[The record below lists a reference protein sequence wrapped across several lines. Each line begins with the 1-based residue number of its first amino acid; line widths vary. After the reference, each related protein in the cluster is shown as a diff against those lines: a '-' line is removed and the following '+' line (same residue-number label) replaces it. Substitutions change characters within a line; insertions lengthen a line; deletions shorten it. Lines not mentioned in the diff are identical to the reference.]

1 MLKFAILKNSNLT
14 ILAIII
20 CFSPAFLY
28 ADEAPEE
35 IIDAYIQK
43 GIRATVLQQYQLA
56 NSYFDTLRSFLK
68 DDPRPDFY
76 QAAALQSKMMDFE
89 SYGEEPEFF
98 RLIEKVISST
108 EKQIEQNPN
117 EAKGYFFKGGAYCYR
132 GYYYAKRKDYARGLR
147 DSITGIKYLE
157 KAVNIDSTLY
167 DAYLAIGTYK
177 YYRGRLT
184 QYVNWLPFVSD
195 QSKEGLEMIH
205 KSIEKG
211 RYSRAAAINGLIWLD
226 IDEKKYKRAI
236 QTALKM
242 LNEYPASRF
251 FLWPLTGAYFK
262 AGYYKKSIDVYRD
275 LQGSYQN
282 EEKNNHYNEMICG
295 YKMMKAYEKLDKPE
309 EVCEIS
315 NQLLGITLNN
325 SVRKRLKDKL
335 KEIVEI
341 NKGCSIRL
349 KQY

>member
-1 MLKFAILKNSNLT
+1 MRKIAILKNSNLT
-14 ILAIII
+14 ILIII
-20 CFSPAFLY
+20 FLFSPGILN
-28 ADEAPEE
+28 ADETPEE
-35 IIDAYIQK
+35 TINAFIQK

-56 NSYFDTLRSFLK
+56 TSFFDSLRSFLK

-98 RLIEKVISST
+98 RLIEKVISIT

-117 EAKGYFFKGGAYCYR
+117 EAKGYFYKGGAYSYR

-184 QYVNWLPFVSD
+184 QYVSWLPFISD

-211 RYSRAAAINGLIWLD
+211 RHGRAAAINGLIWLD
-226 IDEKKYKRAI
+226 IDAKKYTRAI

-251 FLWPLTGAYFK
+251 FLWPLAGAYFK
-262 AGYYKKSIDVYRD
+262 AGYYNKSIDVYRN

-282 EEKNNHYNEMICG
+282 EEKNNHYNEMVCG
-295 YKMMKAYEKLDKPE
+295 YKIMKAYENLDKPE
-309 EVCEIS
+309 EVCEFS
-315 NQLLGITLNN
+315 DQMLGIILIDT
-325 SVRKRLKDKL
+325 VRKRLKDKL
-335 KEIVEI
+335 KEIVEV
-341 NKGCSIRL
+341 NKGCSNTL
-349 KQY
+349 

>member
-1 MLKFAILKNSNLT
+1 MRIIAIFKNSLLT
-14 ILAIII
+14 ILAIIFF
-20 CFSPAFLY
+20 FSSSFLY
-28 ADEAPEE
+28 ADETPEE

-56 NSYFDTLRSFLK
+56 ISFFDSLRYFLK

-76 QAAALQSKMMDFE
+76 QAAALQSKMMDYE
-89 SYGEEPEFF
+89 NYEDEPEFF
-98 RLIEKVISST
+98 RLIQKVISIT

-117 EAKGYFFKGGAYCYR
+117 VAKSYFFKGGAYSYR

-157 KAVNIDSTLY
+157 KAVSIDSTLY

-184 QYVNWLPFVSD
+184 RYVNWLPFVSD

-205 KSIEKG
+205 KAIEKG

-226 IDEKKYKRAI
+226 IDEKKYTRAI

-251 FLWPLTGAYFK
+251 FLWPLAGAYFK
-262 AGYYKKSIDVYRD
+262 AGYYKKSNDVYRD
-275 LQGSYQN
+275 LQDSYQN

-295 YKMMKAYEKLDKPE
+295 YKMMKANENLDKPE

-315 NQLLGITLNN
+315 NQLLAISLNDA
-325 SVRKRLKDKL
+325 VRKRLKDKL
-335 KEIVEI
+335 KEIVEV
-341 NKGCSIRL
+341 NKGCSNTL
-349 KQY
+349 